1 VKRRREGKND
11 LHDEEHGDEA
21 LETMIHG
28 VASPVAYS
36 RRVPRMI
43 KLLIV
48 GFLQRLLGEIEC
60 SRSNLS
66 ESALTQS
73 RRRP

>member
-21 LETMIHG
+21 
-28 VASPVAYS
+28 PVAYS

-60 SRSNLS
+60 SRSNL
-66 ESALTQS
+66 
-73 RRRP
+73 